1 MSYCQVCKRSL
12 ACKPLLIKSFWLY
25 GSASVC
31 VQCLKQLR
39 KIFFT
44 FPEKNLTDAIYCT
57 IFYYRGIGMTI
68 RETIK
73 QELKRRGWS
82 YYRLAKELKGKMPA
96 RTVYAYL
103 AGDCDLVS
111 ERVSIIL
118 GSLELTIKRKSKKTT
133 KDS

>member
-1 MSYCQVCKRSL
+1 MSYYQVCKRSL
-12 ACKPLLIKSFWLY
+12 ACKPLLLRSFWFY
-25 GSASVC
+25 GSVSVYT
-31 VQCLKQLR
+31 QCLKQLR

-44 FPEKNLTDAIYCT
+44 FSEKYLTAAILCT
-57 IFYYRGIGMTI
+57 IFYVRGLGMTI
-68 RETIK
+68 REIIR

-118 GSLELTIKRKSKKTT
+118 ESLELTIERKPKKTT
-133 KDS
+133 KGS